1 MNPSYSLLAAN
12 TMPVSSGNKRQVADN
27 AVERL
32 SMVAPPPTKRFK
44 QPSAF
49 IELDFTRLAALSDQS
64 HATRQVILQQWDT
77 MSPVPTTAAWMPAQ
91 PSPRRSHTPVLSQEQ
106 EAVPLAANT
115 TTPAPTIPAVLVPFD
130 TTVLTT
136 TTPQRGSEG
145 QNKSQ
150 KNAEKESSSKDL
162 PETRLAFSFEE
173 FLKAFLGFR
182 KQFNHVHI
190 PEAYVDDDT
199 GIPLG
204 SWVRKLRQDY
214 RRQQQQMKKKSGKA
228 HKTSGDAAA
237 MLNEH
242 RIAILNELG
251 MDWKPLP
258 PIRKKI
264 STGEAVQELMSRRQ
278 EDAWNASFVQWLH
291 ADALSRH
298 DARICDTWAQD
309 QREDLTL
316 DQEGSPGYDRLLRLF
331 RGILLES
338 CTDFTNTKY
347 RL

>member
-1 MNPSYSLLAAN
+1 MAAN
-12 TMPVSSGNKRQVADN
+12 TMPVPSGNKRQVADN

-32 SMVAPPPTKRFK
+32 SMVAPPPTKRLK

-49 IELDFTRLAALSDQS
+49 IELDFSRLAALSDQS

-77 MSPVPTTAAWMPAQ
+77 MSPVPTTAAWMTTQ

-130 TTVLTT
+130 TTVTT
-136 TTPQRGSEG
+136 KTTPKRGSDG
-145 QNKSQ
+145 LDASQ
-150 KNAEKESSSKDL
+150 KNAKKESSSKDL

-173 FLKAFLGFR
+173 FLKEFLGFR
-182 KQFNHVHI
+182 KQFNSVHI

-199 GIPLG
+199 RIPLG
-204 SWVRKLRQDY
+204 SWVRTLRQDY
-214 RRQQQQMKKKSGKA
+214 HRQQQMKKKSGKA
-228 HKTSGDAAA
+228 HKTGGDAAVI
-237 MLNEH
+237 LNVD

-251 MDWKPLP
+251 MDWKLLP
-258 PIRKKI
+258 NI
-264 STGEAVQELMSRRQ
+264 QELVSRLQ
-278 EDAWNASFVQWLH
+278 EDPWNASFVQWLH

-309 QREDLTL
+309 QREELTL
-316 DQEGSPGYDRLLRLF
+316 DREGSPGYDRLLRLF

-338 CTDFTNTKY
+338 CTEFTNTKY
-347 RL
+347 QL